1 MGHSPLCCAL
11 PITTKSGFAMPD
23 FKLILELEFKRLLR
37 GIIVLLTNLIMAV
50 TMILA
55 IWALELL
62 FQWLWRDQDPHV
74 FGTVSLKY
82 ILYST
87 DLAVLLLFLLNG
99 VLETYRLF
107 SDRTD
112 RQSGKFRGSGKITK

>member
-1 MGHSPLCCAL
+1 
-11 PITTKSGFAMPD
+11 MPD

-37 GIIVLLTNLIMAV
+37 GIIVLLTNLIMAA
-50 TMILA
+50 TTILA
-55 IWALELL
+55 IWALDLL
-62 FQWLWRDQDPHV
+62 FQSLWRDQDPHL

-82 ILYST
+82 ILYTT

-107 SDRTD
+107 SDRTG
-112 RQSGKFRGSGKITK
+112 RQSGKFRGSGK